1 MKKILFLA
9 VFLISSSIFAQL
21 DKLDLK
27 NAVVVAQMDRAED
40 RFTLEINLTEILAD
54 LGVKTMASLN
64 AQRQGA
70 EIENLYFDSIQNSI
84 KQKEFDTYLLV
95 SVRGYDSKFKR
106 ATIFNDFK
114 TELET
119 SHLFPLYRDNISSIS
134 FEFYFYRNGQFV
146 AYDLLKIG
154 GVGSRDDV
162 VKKLRK
168 KLRKRIIKYWL

>member
-1 MKKILFLA
+1 MKYTLLFSII
-9 VFLISSSIFAQL
+9 LISSSIFSQL

-27 NAVVVAQMDRAED
+27 NAVVVAQMDRPED

-70 EIENLYFDSIQNSI
+70 EIEHLYYDSIQNSI
-84 KQKEFDTYLLV
+84 KQKGFDTYMLV
-95 SVRGYDSKFKR
+95 SVRGYDSKFKK
-106 ATIFNDFK
+106 ATIFNDFR
-114 TELET
+114 TELQT
-119 SHLFPLYRDNISSIS
+119 SHLFPLYRDNIASVT
-134 FEFYFYRNGQFV
+134 FEFYFYRNGQIV
-146 AYDLLKIG
+146 AYDLLKVNG
-154 GVGSRDDV
+154 AGSRDSV